1 MKVSASKAAK
11 MANVSIP
18 TITRAIKDGRL
29 SAEKQQPNGYKIDVA
44 ELERVFPLITNDPN
58 VKPSVLENETPSA
71 ISTLEREI
79 EMLREMMESKDSTIE
94 DLRTRLD
101 REGEE
106 RRAIQARLT
115 DMTGSDANRAPLTR
129 LGWFDRLLGRKSA

>member
-1 MKVSASKAAK
+1 MADVS
-11 MANVSIP
+11 VP

-29 SAEKQQPNGYKIDVA
+29 SAKPKKPNGYEIDVA
-44 ELERVFPLITNDPN
+44 ELERVFPLVMPDPN
-58 VKPSVLENETPSA
+58 VKPQTLGHETPSA
-71 ISTLEREI
+71 LGVLEREI
-79 EMLREMMESKDSTIE
+79 ELLRERIADKDSTID

-115 DMTGSDANRAPLTR
+115 DMTTR
-129 LGWFDRLLGRKSA
+129 PEKPVEERSGFRWPWGRKTG

>member
-1 MKVSASKAAK
+1 MASVS
-11 MANVSIP
+11 VP

-29 SAEKQQPNGYKIDVA
+29 SADKKAPNGYEIDVA
-44 ELERVFPLITNDPN
+44 ELERVFPLVTSDPN
-58 VKPSVLENETPSA
+58 VKSQMLEPETPNA
-71 ISTLEREI
+71 LGVLEREI
-79 EMLREMMESKDSTIE
+79 ELLRERIEDKDSTID

-115 DMTGSDANRAPLTR
+115 DMTAPAR
-129 LGWFDRLLGRKSA
+129 NEASEERVGFRWPWGRKTG